1 MSSQVLW
8 AILGVLAKCGTV
20 VLRQVTRHRISTIMD
35 QLPVEKVSMETQFLY
50 RSNKPEAVH
59 LVDALLAG
67 DSILGGVWGVG
78 LAKHS
83 CDGKG
88 TEEEGEHGD

>member
-20 VLRQVTRHRISTIMD
+20 VLRQVTRHRVSTIMD

-50 RSNKPEAVH
+50 HSNKPEAVH

-67 DSILGGVWGVG
+67 DSILGGVRGVG
-78 LAKHS
+78 LAKHGG
-83 CDGKG
+83 DGN
-88 TEEEGEHGD
+88 

>member
-1 MSSQVLW
+1 M
-8 AILGVLAKCGTV
+8 LAKCGAV
-20 VLRQVTRHRISTIMD
+20 VLCQVTRHRVSTIMD
-35 QLPVEKVSMETQFLY
+35 QLPVEKVSMECILGNAVLLY
-50 RSNKPEAVH
+50 RIRPEAVH

-88 TEEEGEHGD
+88 TDEEGEHGD

>member
-1 MSSQVLW
+1 MWGSSSPPGNPPSRLDHHGS
-8 AILGVLAKCGTV
+8 AACGKGFNGNAV
-20 VLRQVTRHRISTIMD
+20 
-35 QLPVEKVSMETQFLY
+35 FLY

-67 DSILGGVWGVG
+67 DPILGGVRGVG
-78 LAKHS
+78 LAKHGG
-83 CDGKG
+83 DGEG